1 MPPDRAADGG
11 LRVAQSPRRPLS
23 LALRITA
30 VVAVAMTLVFAAF
43 AWQIS
48 RSLEQHFAEQD
59 FGELRAVAESVSEAL
74 AEGDGA
80 QDPQVL
86 ERRLAAAVMG
96 HHGVFFSVWS
106 ADGHRVYGTAP
117 ADLTEVG
124 RSQPAAAKLDVQ
136 AMRIWTEQD
145 RSYRGAVLQ
154 MGNYRALVAVLMDF
168 HLRYLAQ
175 LRKALWLAT
184 LVSCLVAIVAAR
196 LAVMWGHA
204 PMRRLSARI
213 GEVGSGQ
220 LHLRLD
226 ATLVPIE
233 LQHLVASFN
242 EMLDRL
248 QDSFVRLSDFS
259 ADIAH
264 ELRTPVTNLT
274 TQAQVALSKPRT
286 VEQYQEL
293 LYSSLEE
300 LERMGKMIA
309 DMLFLAQADH
319 HLSPPNLVSVDLA
332 DEVRDLFEYFEALA
346 EDRGVRLLL
355 EGNAPAVEGDRL
367 MLRRALSN
375 LLSNGLRYTPDGQ
388 SLAVRLA
395 TRGADVEVG
404 VQNPGADIA
413 PEHLP
418 RLFDRFYR
426 VDPARQ
432 HKGDGAGLGLAI
444 VKSIVE
450 VHGGRITVTS
460 TAGRTCFTLTLP
472 VTASRHRTD

>member
-1 MPPDRAADGG
+1 MPPDRVADGG
-11 LRVAQSPRRPLS
+11 PPRAQPPRRPLS
-23 LALRITA
+23 LALRIT
-30 VVAVAMTLVFAAF
+30 VIVAVAMTMVFAAF

-48 RSLEQHFAEQD
+48 HSLERHFAEQD
-59 FGELRAVAESVSEAL
+59 FGELQAVAASVSEAL
-74 AEGDGA
+74 TEGGGA
-80 QDPQVL
+80 QDPRVL

-96 HHGVFFSVWS
+96 HHGVFFTVWD
-106 ADGHRVYGTAP
+106 ADGRRVYGTAP

-136 AMRIWTEQD
+136 TMRVWAEKD

-154 MGNYRALVAVLMDF
+154 MGQYRALVAVLMDF
-168 HLRYLAQ
+168 HLHYLAQ
-175 LRKALWLAT
+175 LHQALWLAT
-184 LVSCLVAIVAAR
+184 FVACLVAIVAAR

-226 ATLVPIE
+226 ATLVPVE

-242 EMLDRL
+242 AMLDRL

-274 TQAQVALSKPRT
+274 TQAQVALSKTRS

-319 HLSPPNLVSVDLA
+319 HLSPPNLASVDLA
-332 DEVRDLFEYFEALA
+332 VEVRDLFEYFEALA

-355 EGNAPAVEGDRL
+355 EGSAPAVQGDRL

-375 LLSNGLRYTPDGQ
+375 LLSNGLRYTPAGQ
-388 SLAVRLA
+388 SLAVQLDS
-395 TRGADVEVG
+395 RGADLEVG
-404 VQNPGADIA
+404 VRNPGADIP

-444 VKSIVE
+444 ARSIVE
-450 VHGGRITVTS
+450 AHGGGISVTS
-460 TAGRTCFTLTLP
+460 VAGHTCFTIRLPLT
-472 VTASRHRTD
+472 TSQR